1 MKQNS
6 IELNTISEGIDAI
19 KNGEV
24 IIVVDDANRENEGDF
39 IAAAEKITPELINFM
54 ATHGRGLIC
63 TPLTEER
70 CQYLQLGKMVS
81 NNTDPMETAF
91 TVSVDLKGK
100 GVTTGISA
108 SDRALTVKALVEE
121 DTSPFDLSRP
131 GHIFPLIAKRGGV
144 LRRTGHTESAIDFAR
159 LAGFKPAGVIVE
171 IMNEDGTMARL
182 PQLLEVA
189 KKFDL
194 KIVSIEDLVSYRMQ
208 HDSLIAKKVDHEI
221 NTRYG
226 KFRMRAYEQTTNGN
240 VHLALTKGNWDKDEM
255 ILTRIQS
262 TKITNDILGMLTGSI
277 HERLDDIF
285 KLINEEKKGALL
297 FINQEQS
304 PENLMARIDTLIKM
318 QQEGRVD
325 KVPPMKMD
333 SKDFGIGA
341 QILHDLGIQRLKV
354 ISNSKQQR
362 RIGIT
367 GYGITIEGY
376 KNY

>member
-1 MKQNS
+1 MTENN
-6 IELNTISEGIDAI
+6 IELFSIPEAIKAI

-39 IAAAEKITPELINFM
+39 IAAAEMITPELINFM

-70 CQYLQLGKMVS
+70 CQKLQLGKMVS

-108 SDRALTVKALVEE
+108 ADRSATIKALVDEN
-121 DTSPFDLSRP
+121 TTPYDLSRP
-131 GHIFPLIAKRGGV
+131 GHIFPLIAKSGGV
-144 LRRTGHTESAIDFAR
+144 LRRTGHTEAAIDFAR
-159 LAGFKPAGVIVE
+159 LAGFKAAGVIVE

-189 KKFDL
+189 KKFNL

-208 HDSLIAKKVDHEI
+208 HDSLIVQKADHEI
-221 NTRYG
+221 KTRYG
-226 KFRMRAYEQTTNGN
+226 NFRMRAYEQTTDGN
-240 VHLALTKGNWDKDEM
+240 IHLALTKGHWEKEET

-262 TKITNDILGMLTGSI
+262 SKISNDILGMLTGSV
-277 HERLDDIF
+277 HQRFDDIF
-285 KLINEEKKGALL
+285 KLINENEKGALL
-297 FINQEQS
+297 FINQQQT
-304 PENLMARIDTLIKM
+304 PENLLARIETLVEM
-318 QQEGRVD
+318 QEEGKLD
-325 KVPPMKMD
+325 QVPPMKMD
-333 SKDFGIGA
+333 AKDFGIGA
-341 QILHDLGIQRLKV
+341 QILHDISIQKLKV
-354 ISNSKQQR
+354 ISNSKQQP

-367 GYGITIEGY
+367 GYGITIMGY
-376 KNY
+376 QNY

>member
-1 MKQNS
+1 MKENS

-131 GHIFPLIAKRGGV
+131 GHIFPLIAKSGGV

-240 VHLALTKGNWDKDEM
+240 VHLALTKGNWDKEEM

-304 PENLMARIDTLIKM
+304 PENLLARIETLIKM
-318 QQEGRVD
+318 QQEGKVD

>member
-1 MKQNS
+1 MKENS

-121 DTSPFDLSRP
+121 ETSPFDLSRP
-131 GHIFPLIAKRGGV
+131 GHIFPLIAKSGGV

-208 HDSLIAKKVDHEI
+208 HDSLIKKKIDHEI

-240 VHLALTKGNWDKDEM
+240 VHLALTKGNWDKDE
-255 ILTRIQS
+255 IVLTRIQS

-304 PENLMARIDTLIKM
+304 PENLLARIDTFIKM
-318 QQEGRVD
+318 QQEGKVD
-325 KVPPMKMD
+325 QVPPMKMD

-341 QILHDLGIQRLKV
+341 QILHDIGIQRLKV

-367 GYGITIEGY
+367 GYGITIEEY